1 MSGSNRL
8 AGLKARPK
16 DITIEEVRR
25 VDEVGEARGFLDRTP
40 RKKPGRKPSPRTWQ
54 LHPKVF
60 PQVGEAIAAE
70 AERLGITQGQ
80 LIERMWQ
87 TYEEASLLHDG
98 GLGRVDK
105 RDSPRA

>member
-16 DITIEEVRR
+16 DTTVAEVRR

-40 RKKPGRKPSPRTWQ
+40 RKKPGRKPSPRTHQ

-60 PQVGEAIAAE
+60 PTVGQEIAAE

-80 LIERMWQ
+80 LIEEMW
-87 TYEEASLLHDG
+87 TIY
-98 GLGRVDK
+98 K
-105 RDSPRA
+105 NKP

>member
-16 DITIEEVRR
+16 DTTVEEVRR

-40 RKKPGRKPSPRTWQ
+40 RKKPGRKPSPRTHQ

-60 PQVGEAIAAE
+60 PTVGQEIAAE

-80 LIERMWQ
+80 LIEEMWS
-87 TYEEASLLHDG
+87 TYKSKL
-98 GLGRVDK
+98 
-105 RDSPRA
+105 